1 VALPPY
7 YQRAA
12 VAMSQVLH
20 GYDDEAIRRKLQDTA
35 IGISFGP
42 QASNSPDGRALL
54 DLLIRLL
61 ARLYPRLF
69 LCGHNADAQ
78 ATSLYHL
85 AQSINPD
92 IEMVTEQDATLSIVV
107 GDDVVA
113 PPSPF
118 IAAGCRGWRGMV
130 GTDLLPV
137 ADSGNPFGAG
147 IAAALAAAN
156 VFRHVFISADLL
168 DRAAVLTAIPDG
180 GNLPTP
186 SKVDLGS
193 ANVVCGLGAIGQAVV
208 WALARVPASGD
219 LDVVDHE
226 SVELDNMQRYILT
239 AVPDEGHVKTTL
251 AARHL
256 GERLRVR
263 KHAMPWSEFVA
274 REGYAW
280 NRVVCGVDS
289 AAVRRQVQASL
300 PRWIC
305 NAWTQP
311 GDLGISRHAFGRG
324 ACMAC
329 LYMPRTPT
337 SNEDAIIATALGIPE
352 VPLLMRVREL
362 LYWNAG
368 APDDLLAVIAD
379 RRPDVDR
386 TALMKFSGRP
396 LRELYREGFCGG
408 AVLPIGQA
416 GRPQADVHV
425 PIAHQS
431 ALAGVLAAAALVADT
446 LGFRSVRSDS
456 LRVDVLRP
464 LPYGIRFQ
472 PIGAESGCLCQD
484 RDYQRRYAAKWP
496 HPLSCVSEYPA
507 QAAC

>member
-1 VALPPY
+1 MALPPY

-20 GYDDEAIRRKLQDTA
+20 GYDDDAIRRKLQDTA

-42 QASNSPDGRALL
+42 QAANSPDGQALL

-69 LCGHNADAQ
+69 VRGHNADAH
-78 ATSLYHL
+78 ATWLCEL

-92 IEMVTEQDATLSIVV
+92 IEMVAEKNATFSIVV
-107 GDDVVA
+107 GDDVPA
-113 PPSPF
+113 TRSPF
-118 IAAGCRGWRGMV
+118 IGVGCRGWRGMV
-130 GTDLLPV
+130 GTELLPV
-137 ADSGNPFGAG
+137 ADSRNPFGAG
-147 IAAALAAAN
+147 IAATLAAAN

-168 DRAAVLTAIPDG
+168 DRSAMLTAIPDG

-186 SKVDLGS
+186 SNVDLGT

-208 WALARVPASGD
+208 WALGRVHVRGD
-219 LDVVDHE
+219 LDLVDHE
-226 SVELDNMQRYILT
+226 SIELDNMQRYVLT
-239 AVPDEGHVKTTL
+239 AVPDEGQLKTTL

-256 GERLRVR
+256 GEQLRVQE
-263 KHAMPWSEFVA
+263 HAVPWSEFVA
-274 REGYAW
+274 RQGYAW

-289 AAVRRQVQASL
+289 AEARRQVQASL

-311 GDLGISRHAFGRG
+311 GDLGISRHAFGHG
-324 ACMAC
+324 ACVAC
-329 LYMPRTPT
+329 LYIPRTPT
-337 SNEDAIIATALGIPE
+337 LNEDAIIATALGIPE
-352 VPLLMRVREL
+352 MPLLMRVREL
-362 LYWNAG
+362 LFRNAG

-386 TALMKFSGRP
+386 AALMKFSGRP

-408 AVLPIGQA
+408 AVLPIGRA

-431 ALAGVLAAAALVADT
+431 ALAGVLAAAALVADAM
-446 LGFRSVRSDS
+446 GFRSVRSDS

-464 LPYGIRFQ
+464 LPSGIRFQ
-472 PIGAESGCLCQD
+472 PIGPESGCLCQD
-484 RDYQRRYAAKWP
+484 RDYQRRYEAKWP
-496 HPLSCVSEYPA
+496 HPLSLVGEYPA
-507 QAAC
+507 QAAG